1 MAKRRL
7 LTTQQI
13 LAESDVDE
21 HPLMSDSLLHA
32 GDRLFLAGD
41 SFLGKSHITMQWAI
55 NLANGTR
62 FLDRYDVVRPL
73 SVAYLNAEM
82 PHGEFRSRI
91 RQKET
96 LLQSD
101 KGLWWTTDRSFRVDD
116 GSDASSELLD
126 ELTALD
132 INCLFI
138 DSFYHIRDGGEIA
151 HQDMKAT
158 LNALDRFSRVGIAL
172 IIIHHFTKPSY
183 NYRGERNP
191 IGVYSM
197 SGHANI
203 VRWADAIIM
212 CQASGPQIKWQ
223 VVSRYTGPQQALFL
237 NWRPDGLISALTE
250 GAAPTSEIIPL
261 FHKEG
266 VLSFSAI
273 CTEMQNHS
281 QSSIRRQLDRLVTAG
296 ILLTRKDG
304 RERVYSLS
312 TE

>member
-116 GSDASSELLD
+116 G
-126 ELTALD
+126 
-132 INCLFI
+132 
-138 DSFYHIRDGGEIA
+138 
-151 HQDMKAT
+151 
-158 LNALDRFSRVGIAL
+158 
-172 IIIHHFTKPSY
+172 
-183 NYRGERNP
+183 
-191 IGVYSM
+191 
-197 SGHANI
+197 
-203 VRWADAIIM
+203 
-212 CQASGPQIKWQ
+212 
-223 VVSRYTGPQQALFL
+223 
-237 NWRPDGLISALTE
+237 
-250 GAAPTSEIIPL
+250 
-261 FHKEG
+261 
-266 VLSFSAI
+266 
-273 CTEMQNHS
+273 
-281 QSSIRRQLDRLVTAG
+281 
-296 ILLTRKDG
+296 
-304 RERVYSLS
+304 
-312 TE
+312 